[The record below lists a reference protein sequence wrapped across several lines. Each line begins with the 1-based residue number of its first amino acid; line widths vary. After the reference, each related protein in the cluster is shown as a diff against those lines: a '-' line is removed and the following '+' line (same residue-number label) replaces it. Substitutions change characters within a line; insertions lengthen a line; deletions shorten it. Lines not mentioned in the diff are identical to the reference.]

1 MSLSQKARSRREFGG
16 EAKAAL
22 RRGTE
27 GEGRLGGKVGSGRQE
42 PGTQPSPPPLAGSTR
57 EEGDAVWVG
66 GPTMPKVFLV
76 KRRSLGVSV
85 RSWDELPD
93 EKRADTY
100 IPGERGRGV
109 RAWALSSRGGGRD
122 EQVPSAHR
130 LRLDSP
136 PHDPSSR
143 GEEEVSENERIK
155 RERIGNLRHLF
166 APSP

>member
-1 MSLSQKARSRREFGG
+1 M
-16 EAKAAL
+16 
-22 RRGTE
+22 
-27 GEGRLGGKVGSGRQE
+27 GSGRQE
-42 PGTQPSPPPLAGSTR
+42 PGTQPLPPPLAGSSR
-57 EEGDAVWVG
+57 EEGDAVRVG

-76 KRRSLGVSV
+76 KRRSLGVSA

-109 RAWALSSRGGGRD
+109 RAWALSSQGGGRD

-136 PHDPSSR
+136 PHGPSSR
-143 GEEEVSENERIK
+143 GEEEVSVNERIK
-155 RERIGNLRHLF
+155 SERVGNPRHLV
-166 APSP
+166 APSAQWAPLIAQQRNRWLQSGSRWPRRGG